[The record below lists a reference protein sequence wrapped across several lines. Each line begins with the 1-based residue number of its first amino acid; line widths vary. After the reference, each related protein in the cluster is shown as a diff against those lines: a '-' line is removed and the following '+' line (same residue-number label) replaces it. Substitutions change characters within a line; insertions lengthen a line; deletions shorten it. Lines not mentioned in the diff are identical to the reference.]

1 MVADL
6 LDWTDL
12 PVANLLV
19 ADLLDWTDLLVADF
33 VHEWLG
39 DVVDFLFEELTVSFC
54 ARLPFLCAD
63 YRHMYLVKS

>member
-1 MVADL
+1 M
-6 LDWTDL
+6 
-12 PVANLLV
+12 V

-39 DVVDFLFEELTVSFC
+39 DDVVDFLFEELTVSFC

-63 YRHMYLVKS
+63 YRHMYLDKS